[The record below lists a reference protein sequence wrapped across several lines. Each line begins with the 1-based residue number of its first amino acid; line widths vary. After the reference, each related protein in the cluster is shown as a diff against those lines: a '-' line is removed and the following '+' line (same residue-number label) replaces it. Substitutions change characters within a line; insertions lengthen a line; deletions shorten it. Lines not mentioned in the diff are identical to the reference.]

1 MNQFIIF
8 SECSATNSFKKLNLQ
23 EFSDGNFSLHVNF
36 NQKNMTKNL
45 QFFY

>member
-23 EFSDGNFSLHVNF
+23 EFSDGYFSLHVNF
-36 NQKNMTKNL
+36 NQKKHDKKFAIFL
-45 QFFY
+45 